1 MATLKSS
8 LLEDSEFVKFN
19 RIKNTVQTAL
29 VVDDLLKE
37 AALLHAT
44 RKSRALHSKKLSPLL
59 LQDAILTDL
68 SNRSRL
74 VELRSLLSRQIELLG
89 TSIETI
95 RRHIHSR
102 YKVKI
107 QELASTQGDR
117 ARIVDK
123 ALSTSLTLKAEL
135 VGSSEIIDLYI
146 KDIDSASYQLRNAVD
161 LLKMILDRRGVEH
174 I

>member
-1 MATLKSS
+1 MTTLKSA
-8 LLEDSEFVKFN
+8 LLEDSEYIKFN
-19 RIKNTVQTAL
+19 RILSTVKTAL
-29 VVDDLLKE
+29 IADDLLKE

-44 RKSRALHSKKLSPLL
+44 RKSRALHSKKLSPAL

-74 VELRSLLSRQIELLG
+74 IELRSLLSRQLELAG
-89 TSIETI
+89 TAIETI
-95 RRHIHSR
+95 KRHIHSR
-102 YKVKI
+102 YKTKI
-107 QELASTQGDR
+107 QEFASTQGDR
-117 ARIVDK
+117 ARLVDK
-123 ALSTSLTLKAEL
+123 ILASSLTLKAEL
-135 VGSSEIIDLYI
+135 NGASEIIDLYI